1 MHAAEQHF
9 GIAPAVGVE
18 DLADQ
23 RFLDAA
29 GDADAGAVD
38 VAAENRPGAVR
49 AVALLVAVARTG
61 EILLDNLDALKR
73 RMILVDAGVEDGD
86 DDAGAGKR

>member
-1 MHAAEQHF
+1 LHAAEQHF